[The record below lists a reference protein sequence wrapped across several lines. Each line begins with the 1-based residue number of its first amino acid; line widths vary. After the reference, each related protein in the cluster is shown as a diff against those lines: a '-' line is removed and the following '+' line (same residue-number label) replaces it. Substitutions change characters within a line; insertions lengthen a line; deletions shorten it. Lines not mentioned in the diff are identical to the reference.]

1 MADDSSTNPISIL
14 SAAVKQFGAGMLV
27 AAVFALA
34 VARVYS
40 DLAEKNETL
49 VMIVREQTKS
59 TSEVAEAL
67 RDLARQLENKR
78 EDSN

>member
-1 MADDSSTNPISIL
+1 MSESTSPVSIL

-40 DLAEKNETL
+40 DLAEKNDAL
-49 VMIVREQTKS
+49 VSLVREQTRS

-67 RDLARQLENKR
+67 RELARQLETR
-78 EDSN
+78 GHDSN